1 MYLRYNRARITV
13 DRGVMVNMLA
23 SSVVDRG
30 VIVNMLDS
38 SVVDRVKPRAIHLV
52 FATYLLTTQLQ
63 AAKANTGWLGVSIIY
78 PSGVTSLPAD
88 CCFSEL

>member
-1 MYLRYNRARITV
+1 
-13 DRGVMVNMLA
+13 MLA

-30 VIVNMLDS
+30 VIVSMLASSVVDRGVIVSMLAS
-38 SVVDRVKPRAIHLV
+38 SVVDRVKPRTIHLV
-52 FATYLLTTQLQ
+52 FATSLLTTQLQ
-63 AAKANTGWLGVSIIY
+63 AAKANTGWLGVSIIC

>member
-1 MYLRYNRARITV
+1 
-13 DRGVMVNMLA
+13 MLA

-30 VIVNMLDS
+30 VIVSMLASSVVDRGVIVSMLAS
-38 SVVDRVKPRAIHLV
+38 SVVDRVKPRTIHLV
-52 FATYLLTTQLQ
+52 FATSLTTQLQ
-63 AAKANTGWLGVSIIY
+63 AAKANTGWLVVSIIC